1 MTRFRKNASFALAVT
16 MIMTMSACDESTSQG
31 ISSPASTLP
40 ASTTTTGAVT
50 TTDPDENAA
59 TDEKIR
65 DVINDEYAPS
75 GNAGTVKF
83 LGYNDI
89 RNRST
94 EVYSIFTSE
103 QYGGEIEYIA
113 TASGDAY
120 FEKLG
125 VLIASGDSPDCT
137 TYEWQS
143 YPYGLKRNLYEPL
156 DEYVSLES
164 PIWEGIAHLAEDFVY
179 EGKHYYYPYQ
189 TITNFAIN
197 YNRKAVIEA
206 GLTDP
211 YDLYIQNNWTW
222 DTFRGLCV
230 EWCNIDDEKIGYA
243 GTHAM
248 SFVATT
254 GVPLIDVRKDGTILN
269 NIKDPNLARAMQFA
283 STLYRDG
290 LVYQNEFVEWLSPQ
304 LWAKNSDRVLFYGMN
319 PDWVY
324 SEAAAAVQNLKGVE
338 NDICGVVSDFA
349 FVPFPRDPSSETYT
363 IAYDTFGYMVP
374 KGAKNIEGA
383 IDWIHL
389 NRIYEIDEEVR
400 ATARDRAI
408 NPEPIYYIEGK
419 YEGMRKWQLVWDP
432 DLYDLWMDMKDPTKF
447 NFVFEDCNGFD
458 SELITAKDKLFGG
471 PLFDGDSWTQL
482 SEEYAPVIEAMINE
496 YR

>member
-1 MTRFRKNASFALAVT
+1 MTILRKTTAAALIVS
-16 MIMTMSACDESTSQG
+16 MILTVAACEGDTSQV
-31 ISSPASTLP
+31 ISDTTSVLP
-40 ASTTTTGAVT
+40 PSTTTTAAVT
-50 TTDPDENAA
+50 TTDSDENAA
-59 TDEKIR
+59 TDEEIR
-65 DVINDEYAPS
+65 DVNNAEYIPS
-75 GNAGTVKF
+75 GNAGKLTF
-83 LGYNDI
+83 LGYNDVRQ
-89 RNRST
+89 RNT

-103 QYGGEIEYIA
+103 KYGGEIEYISS
-113 TASGDAY
+113 ASGDAY

-125 VLIASGDSPDCT
+125 TLIASGDSPDFT

-143 YPYGLKRNLYEPL
+143 FPYGLKKNLYEPL
-156 DEYVSLES
+156 DEYVDLES

-189 TITNFAIN
+189 VITNFAIN

-211 YDLYIQNNWTW
+211 YDLYLQNNWTW
-222 DTFRGLCV
+222 DTFRELCY
-230 EWCNIDDEKIGYA
+230 EWCNLDEEKIGYA

-254 GVPLIDVRKDGTILN
+254 GVPLIDVRKDGTIIN
-269 NIKDPNLARAMQFA
+269 NINDPNLARAMQFA
-283 STLYRDG
+283 SGLYRDG

-304 LWAKNSDRVLFYGMN
+304 LWAKNSERVLFYGMN

-324 SEAAAAVQNLKGVE
+324 SEASGAVQNLKGVE
-338 NDICGVVSDFA
+338 NDICGVASEFA
-349 FVPFPRDPSSETYT
+349 FVPFPRDPASDTYT

-374 KGAKNIEGA
+374 KGAQNIEGV

-408 NPEPIYYIEGK
+408 NPDPVYYIEGK
-419 YEGMRKWQLVWDP
+419 YAGMRKWQLVWDERV
-432 DLYDLWMDMKDPTKF
+432 YDLWMELKDPDKF
-447 NFVFEDCNGFD
+447 NFVFEDCNGFE

-471 PLFDGDSWTQL
+471 PLFDGESWTQL
-482 SEEYAPVIEAMINE
+482 SEEYAPVIEAMIDE

>member
-1 MTRFRKNASFALAVT
+1 MTRLRKITAAALVISI
-16 MIMTMSACDESTSQG
+16 IMTAAACDAGTSQA
-31 ISSPASTLP
+31 ISDTSTVLP
-40 ASTTTTGAVT
+40 PSTTTTAAVT

-59 TDEKIR
+59 TDEEVR
-65 DVINDEYAPS
+65 DVDNAEYVPS
-75 GNAGTVKF
+75 GNAGKLTF
-83 LGYNDI
+83 LGYNDCRL
-89 RNRST
+89 RNT

-103 QYGGEIEYIA
+103 KYGGEIEYISS
-113 TASGDAY
+113 ASGDAY

-125 VLIASGDSPDCT
+125 TLIASGDSPDFT

-143 YPYGLKRNLYEPL
+143 FPYGLKKNLYEPL
-156 DEYVSLES
+156 DEYVNLES
-164 PIWEGIAHLAEDFVY
+164 PMWEGIAHLAEDFVY

-189 TITNFAIN
+189 LITNFAIN

-211 YDLYIQNNWTW
+211 YDLYLQNNWTW
-222 DTFRGLCV
+222 DTFRELCY
-230 EWCNIDDEKIGYA
+230 EWCNLSEDKIGYA

-254 GVPLIDVRKDGTILN
+254 GVPLIDVRKDGTIIN
-269 NIKDPNLARAMQFA
+269 NINDPNLARAMQFA
-283 STLYRDG
+283 SGLYRDG
-290 LVYQNEFVEWLSPQ
+290 LVYQNEFVDWLSPQ
-304 LWAKNSDRVLFYGMN
+304 LWAKNSERVLFYGMN

-324 SEAAAAVQNLKGVE
+324 SEASSAVQNLKGVE
-338 NDICGVVSDFA
+338 NDICGVASEFA
-349 FVPFPRDPSSETYT
+349 FVPFPRDPASDTYT

-374 KGAKNIEGA
+374 KGAQNIEGV

-389 NRIYEIDEEVR
+389 NRIYEIDEEVQ

-408 NPEPIYYIEGK
+408 NPDPVYYIEGK
-419 YEGMRKWQLVWDP
+419 YTGMRKWQLVWDERV
-432 DLYDLWMDMKDPTKF
+432 YDLWMELKDPSKF
-447 NFVFEDCNGFD
+447 NFVFEDCNGFE

-471 PLFDGDSWTQL
+471 PLFDGESWTQL
-482 SEEYAPVIEAMINE
+482 SEEYAPVIETMIDE